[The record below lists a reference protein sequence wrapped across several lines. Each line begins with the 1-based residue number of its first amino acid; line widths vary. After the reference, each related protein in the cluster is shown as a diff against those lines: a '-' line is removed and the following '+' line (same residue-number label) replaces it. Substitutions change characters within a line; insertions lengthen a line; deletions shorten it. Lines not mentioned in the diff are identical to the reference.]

1 MAATCGL
8 FLLHTSSSV
17 TSGLAYSSDLFF
29 DFSSK
34 IRAGSTATSTVGDD
48 GESRPKIDSEVAE
61 ADLADTTPA
70 NFGHTSSSKGEEVD
84 VSEEVAEALAEIED
98 LLQKLVAETIV
109 TTENLLGLS
118 VQVPANATAAEWVSA
133 YGDMMSNEQEG
144 YYNAEASGYIT

>member
-17 TSGLAYSSDLFF
+17 TPGLANRDLFF

-34 IRAGSTATSTVGDD
+34 IRVGSTATSTVGDD
-48 GESRPKIDSEVAE
+48 GETRPNIDSEVAE
-61 ADLADTTPA
+61 GNETDTTPA
-70 NFGHTSSSKGEEVD
+70 FGHTSSSIGEEAD
-84 VSEEVAEALAEIED
+84 VSEEVAEALAKIED
-98 LLQKLVAETIV
+98 LLVQLVADTTV